1 MKLLHIKYFV
11 RLHNSLNV
19 TFSFTY
25 SLTKQLISLKT
36 NDDVK
41 ANERIAETT
50 KLMSTSIVTFIKKT
64 MFHSPLRR
72 PEFTLLC
79 IANLFGDFTQYLPY
93 IYLPDMMGL
102 VGISLSDA
110 SFTIALMGFSNL
122 IGRIASGVVLD
133 TSYINSFAFIC
144 ISFLSSG
151 KYNNRLNFLKFNLM
165 IMKS

>member
-1 MKLLHIKYFV
+1 MKT
-11 RLHNSLNV
+11 S
-19 TFSFTY
+19 
-25 SLTKQLISLKT
+25 
-36 NDDVK
+36 DDVK

-50 KLMSTSIVTFIKKT
+50 KLMSTSVVTFIKKT

-102 VGISLSDA
+102 VGISLKDA

-144 ISFLSSG
+144 MSFLSSG
-151 KYNNRLNFLKFNLM
+151 KYRNAHIFLKINTIRIKIKNHYYLHHEKAFY
-165 IMKS
+165 

>member
-1 MKLLHIKYFV
+1 M
-11 RLHNSLNV
+11 
-19 TFSFTY
+19 
-25 SLTKQLISLKT
+25 ISLKT

-41 ANERIAETT
+41 ANARIAETT

-64 MFHSPLRR
+64 MFHSPLRK

-151 KYNNRLNFLKFNLM
+151 KYNNRLTFLKFNFK
-165 IMKS
+165 IMKLSNMKYDRYLYHKRSIY

>member
-1 MKLLHIKYFV
+1 M
-11 RLHNSLNV
+11 
-19 TFSFTY
+19 
-25 SLTKQLISLKT
+25 ISLKT

-41 ANERIAETT
+41 ANERIVETT

-64 MFHSPLRR
+64 MFHSPLRK

-151 KYNNRLNFLKFNLM
+151 KYNNRITLLKFNLM
-165 IMKS
+165 IMKL